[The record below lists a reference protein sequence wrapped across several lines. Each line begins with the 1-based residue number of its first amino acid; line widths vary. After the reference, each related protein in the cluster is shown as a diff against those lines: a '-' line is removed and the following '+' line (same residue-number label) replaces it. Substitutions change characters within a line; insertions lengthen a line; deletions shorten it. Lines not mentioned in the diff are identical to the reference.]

1 MVKISTNIKN
11 FIETIT
17 KGLFYTKTET
27 DTKLNNKANTN
38 HSHTSR
44 DIEIALEN
52 DDGLLVDEYGAD
64 TQAFVNCLIYDHEKR
79 LEDIDVGANKT
90 VVDSNLSST
99 STNPVQ
105 NKVINNALNGKA
117 DSNHK
122 HNDVLPLKQ
131 VDSMYPN
138 LPVWFMVKNGW
149 CIVQWENP
157 ILYLADKGVDVPTY
171 GWFTIGNVPIPQ
183 TGNMIYHQ
191 LTDNGM
197 DYCIRVTDEGLIE
210 SNVPDYQMN
219 LYGTLVYPTE
229 LTTNPV

>member
-17 KGLFYTKTET
+17 KGLFYTKTEM
-27 DTKLNNKANTN
+27 DTKLN
-38 HSHTSR
+38 
-44 DIEIALEN
+44 D
-52 DDGLLVDEYGAD
+52 
-64 TQAFVNCLIYDHEKR
+64 
-79 LEDIDVGANKT
+79 
-90 VVDSNLSST
+90 
-99 STNPVQ
+99 
-105 NKVINNALNGKA
+105 KA

-122 HNDVLPLKQ
+122 HNDVFALKQ
-131 VDSMYPN
+131 VDSIYPN

-157 ILYLADKGVDVPTY
+157 VLYLADGGVDVPTY

-210 SNVPDYQMN
+210 LNVPDYQMN

-229 LTTNPV
+229 STTNPV